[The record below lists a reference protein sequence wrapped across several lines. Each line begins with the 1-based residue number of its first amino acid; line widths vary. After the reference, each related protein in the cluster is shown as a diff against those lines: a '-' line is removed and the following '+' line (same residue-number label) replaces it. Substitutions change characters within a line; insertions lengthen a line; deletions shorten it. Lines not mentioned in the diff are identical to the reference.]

1 MALRKIVQVGD
12 EVLRKKCR
20 PVPEVTDRIR
30 ELIDDMFETLYDSQG
45 VGLAAPQVGVMRRL
59 FVVDLCDGSGQKVL
73 INPEIVE
80 KRGEEDGE
88 EGCLSIPNR
97 VGRVIRP
104 AYIKIK
110 GLDRDGEPVEYEAE
124 GLLARAFCHEY
135 DHLDGIL
142 YVDKADEM
150 WDIQS

>member
-1 MALRKIVQVGD
+1 MALRKIVEAGD

-30 ELIDDMFETLYDSQG
+30 ELIDDMFETMYDSQG

-59 FVVDLCDGSGQKVL
+59 FVVDLGDGSGQKVL

-80 KRGEEDGE
+80 SRGEEDGE

-104 AYIKIK
+104 AYLKIR
-110 GLDRDGEPVEYEAE
+110 GLGRDGEPVEYEAE
-124 GLLARAFCHEY
+124 GLLARAFSHEY

-150 WDIQS
+150 WEVES

>member
-1 MALRKIVQVGD
+1 MALRKIVKVGD
-12 EVLRKKCR
+12 EILRKKCR
-20 PVPEVTDRIR
+20 PVPEVNDRIR
-30 ELIDDMFETLYDSQG
+30 ELIDDMFETLYDAQG

-59 FVVDLCDGSGQKVL
+59 FVVDLGDGSGQKVL

-80 KRGEEDGE
+80 TRGEEDGE
-88 EGCLSIPNR
+88 EGCLSVPDR
-97 VGRVIRP
+97 VGRIVRP
-104 AYIKIK
+104 AYVKIR
-110 GLDRDGEPVEYEAE
+110 GLGRDGEEVEYEAE

-150 WDIQS
+150 WDIES

>member
-1 MALRKIVQVGD
+1 MALRKIVEAGD

-20 PVPEVTDRIR
+20 PIPEVTDRIR
-30 ELIDDMFETLYDSQG
+30 ELIDDMFETMYDSQG

-59 FVVDLCDGSGQKVL
+59 FVVDLGDGSGQKVL

-80 KRGEEDGE
+80 SRGEEDGE

-104 AYIKIK
+104 AYLKIR
-110 GLDRDGEPVEYEAE
+110 GLGRDGEPVEYEAE
-124 GLLARAFCHEY
+124 GLLARAFSHEY

-150 WDIQS
+150 WEVES